1 MKKLFIVGSGGFG
14 REVLWLAQR
23 VNEKNVRYGRDPEW
37 EIIGFIDDN
46 QSLHGT
52 TQDDYPVLGGCDYLG
67 RLNESVY
74 TVIAIG
80 SARVKKLVAEKLSVY
95 PNVHFA
101 TLIDP
106 SAIISD
112 RVDSIKLEKEKF
124 TGDLFRYDCPFLI
137 NDECA
142 VYEYRGIVCRTFGLM
157 ENAENNVIKA
167 PFCCYQGLNYSNV
180 MENNDISEE
189 KVKNLNLEVE
199 PLAFNINHDILT
211 NTDFERG
218 FNIKFGEKKPLI
230 DWLEGK

>member
-1 MKKLFIVGSGGFG
+1 MIQNYITYLKYLNNKLNNFFESQRPYIFCKKGCAKCCKN
-14 REVLWLAQR
+14 AQFPYSFL
-23 VNEKNVRYGRDPEW
+23 EFQYLMTGYLKLDKSIRD
-37 EIIGFIDDN
+37 
-46 QSLHGT
+46 
-52 TQDDYPVLGGCDYLG
+52 
-67 RLNESVY
+67 
-74 TVIAIG
+74 
-80 SARVKKLVAEKLSVY
+80 
-95 PNVHFA
+95 
-101 TLIDP
+101 
-106 SAIISD
+106 IISD